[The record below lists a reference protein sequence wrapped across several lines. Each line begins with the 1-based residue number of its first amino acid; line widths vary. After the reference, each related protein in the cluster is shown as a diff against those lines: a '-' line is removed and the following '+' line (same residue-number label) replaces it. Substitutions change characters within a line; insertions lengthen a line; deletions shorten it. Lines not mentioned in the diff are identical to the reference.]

1 MTRLEILDDL
11 ICKVNKYLDRELA
24 KGSTTDSRAV
34 IGLTEQLNDL
44 LNEHR
49 EEAKYIDSKKTSYVS
64 PYTFPW
70 ATYTFPWATYTTGL
84 STNTFTV
91 TDGTSTIIT
100 GDMSHD

>member
-24 KGSTTDSRAV
+24 KGSTTDSKAV

-49 EEAKYIDSKKTSYVS
+49 EESKYIDSKKTSYVS
-64 PYTFPW
+64 PYTYPW
-70 ATYTFPWATYTTGL
+70 VTYTTGA
-84 STNTFTV
+84 STNMFTV
-91 TDGTSTIIT
+91 TDGTSTITT
-100 GDMSHD
+100 GGQSHD